1 MIPLVSRIVE
11 VCVFRFMQDR
21 AEYLVLQRAFSESVH
36 PGMWQIITGTVMDG
50 ERGVQTALRELHEE
64 TGLSPQRFWSLPM
77 LTSFYDTRR
86 QEIDLCPVFAAQVLP
101 DARMV
106 LSEEHRDGAWLP
118 YPDIRR
124 RLVWPSHRQA
134 VDIVDE
140 YIVRGEEAAARLEI
154 PIP

>member
-11 VCVFRFMQDR
+11 VCIFRFVQDR
-21 AEYLVLQRAFSESVH
+21 AEYLVLQRAFAESVH
-36 PGMWQIITGTVMDG
+36 PGMWQIITGTVVEG

-64 TGLSPQRFWSLPM
+64 TGINPMRFWSVPM

-101 DARMV
+101 GALVR
-106 LSEEHRDGAWLP
+106 LSEEHRDSAWLP
-118 YPDIRR
+118 YPEARR
-124 RLVWPSHRQA
+124 KLVWPSHRQA

-140 YIVRGEEAAARLEI
+140 YIVRGEEAAFRLEI
-154 PIP
+154 PVP

>member
-11 VCVFRFMQDR
+11 VCVFRFIHDR
-21 AEYLVLQRAFSESVH
+21 AEYLVLQRAFTESVH
-36 PGMWQIITGTVMDG
+36 PGMWQIITGTVMEG
-50 ERGVQTALRELHEE
+50 ERGVQTALRELREE
-64 TGLSPQRFWSLPM
+64 TGFNPERFWSLPM

-106 LSEEHRDGAWLP
+106 LSDEHRAGAWLP
-118 YPDIRR
+118 HAEIRR
-124 RLVWPSHRQA
+124 KLVWPSHRQA

-140 YIVRGEEAAARLEI
+140 YIVRGEEAAGRLEI

>member
-11 VCVFRFMQDR
+11 VCVFRFMHDR

-36 PGMWQIITGTVMDG
+36 PGMWQIITGTVMEG
-50 ERGVQTALRELHEE
+50 ERGQQTALRELREE
-64 TGLSPQRFWSLPM
+64 TGLGPKRFWALPM

-101 DARMV
+101 DARTV
-106 LSEEHRDGAWLP
+106 LSDEHRACDWLP
-118 YPDIRR
+118 YAEIRR

-140 YIVRGEEAAARLEI
+140 YIVRGEEAAVRLEI
-154 PIP
+154 PLP